1 MENHMKQTQDEV
13 FILFEKAFWLA
24 FRGIL
29 YVLISVFEF

>member
-1 MENHMKQTQDEV
+1 MKQTQDEV